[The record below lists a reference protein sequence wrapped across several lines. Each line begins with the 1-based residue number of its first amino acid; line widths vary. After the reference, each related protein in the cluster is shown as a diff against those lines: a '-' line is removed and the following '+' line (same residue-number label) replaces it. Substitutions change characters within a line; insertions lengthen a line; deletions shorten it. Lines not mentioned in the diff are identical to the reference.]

1 MSELVPRSHAKHGRF
16 PKPSFGR
23 SNKQHHSLFRPMNDH
38 RMKEHTRH
46 EEDQTLAAAREAVAN
61 AGIVPAQHQ
70 PKSARA
76 QDLSRRANS
85 EGASMKRKPRQF
97 TNLPVET
104 MLGEVPHAPASVFA
118 QGGPATV
125 PFTYHEP
132 KNFIPKQSRSEIA
145 REEAVRIHALRFR
158 REQLNADAIR
168 EREARKLAAQMDEEP
183 HVVSESRGKS
193 IFIEDGVP
201 PPLPEKD
208 LANDEPSRSYLT
220 PRIRDTAAMP
230 SLLSSEQTTSV
241 VYNPKPL
248 SYLSGSTLLT
258 SSAPVQPSEPKDTTS
273 SVGENLTP
281 AQFAEMTM
289 ADFSTVRAGSTL
301 PDYLSKRPEVPT
313 LEEDRDQEDAK
324 AAVPVSETL
333 DNLRPSDTD
342 VSGRHVPEIPES
354 DVTLLPDISTVS
366 DAARA
371 KEDNMAELARKEAD
385 LARQEAIL
393 ARLEAQK
400 AREEA
405 ERVRREAEQIRREAE
420 AARAAAVE
428 AREIEVKLVEEARRA
443 ENARKAEEAK
453 RAEEARK
460 EEARK
465 AEEAKK
471 EEARKAEEAKKEEA
485 RKAEEA
491 KKEEARKAEEA
502 KKEEARKA
510 EEAKKEEVRKAEE
523 AKKEEARKAEEAK
536 KEEARKAEEAKK
548 EEARK
553 VEAKSAA
560 SVQTPSTSKAADDLP
575 PYASPHRITHL
586 PAYLRNG
593 ITNMMRAHPAKPS
606 SSPATTTKLTSVQP
620 FSSLPKSPVDSGKV
634 AAVPPKTSIPAP
646 AEAATSTRNKV
657 DQEPSSKQKD
667 APISAKNEPTKA
679 ANASA
684 PVQRVFPQLEIVH
697 VHPKGGSR
705 PAPKTTVPP
714 SKPSKDEPSV
724 TAKSF
729 NAEKAPTT
737 TPSFSSL
744 PKGELSSRY
753 GLFIV
758 GDAEGKPEL
767 AKPAKSHGDL
777 SNEPSAPSAP
787 VLDEELSK
795 KTPIK
800 PVAREANAPLNLHS
814 GSKLAPAIQNIGYL
828 KTKDS
833 APATEETSI
842 SNNQQ
847 SRNSGV
853 DSKQE
858 PAPASSN
865 VVPREVNQSTQENLA
880 QPTSKAVDNLEPAQA
895 AAEPKPDATAQ
906 SAPSTEQPSATV
918 SDKPDLPSS
927 KPKEESEPKLEKEST
942 EKAVNNK
949 AEETETK
956 AEQELKEDATE
967 PTEDQPGAKT
977 DNRAQRRKAQ
987 KEAKKAKKT

>member
-1 MSELVPRSHAKHGRF
+1 
-16 PKPSFGR
+16 
-23 SNKQHHSLFRPMNDH
+23 
-38 RMKEHTRH
+38 MKEHTRH

-502 KKEEARKA
+502 QKDEETN
-510 EEAKKEEVRKAEE
+510 
-523 AKKEEARKAEEAK
+523 
-536 KEEARKAEEAKK
+536 K

-553 VEAKSAA
+553 VEAKNAA
-560 SVQTPSTSKAADDLP
+560 SMQTPSTSKAADDLP

-606 SSPATTTKLTSVQP
+606 SSPATTTKLTSAQS

-729 NAEKAPTT
+729 NAEKAPIT

-865 VVPREVNQSTQENLA
+865 VVPREVNQSTQENVA
-880 QPTSKAVDNLEPAQA
+880 QSTSKAVDNLEPAQA

-956 AEQELKEDATE
+956 AEQELKEDAAE

>member
-471 EEARKAEEAKKEEA
+471 EEARKAEEAKKEE
-485 RKAEEA
+485 
-491 KKEEARKAEEA
+491 
-502 KKEEARKA
+502 
-510 EEAKKEEVRKAEE
+510 VRKAEE

-606 SSPATTTKLTSVQP
+606 SSPATTTKLTSAQS

-705 PAPKTTVPP
+705 PAPKTTVLP

-833 APATEETSI
+833 APATEKTSI

-956 AEQELKEDATE
+956 AEQELKEDAAE

>member
-132 KNFIPKQSRSEIA
+132 KNFILKQSRSEIA

-471 EEARKAEEAKKEEA
+471 EEARKAEEAKKEEV
-485 RKAEEA
+485 
-491 KKEEARKAEEA
+491 RKAEEA

-593 ITNMMRAHPAKPS
+593 INNMMRAHPVKPS
-606 SSPATTTKLTSVQP
+606 SSPATTTKLTSAQS

-705 PAPKTTVPP
+705 PAPKTTVLP

-956 AEQELKEDATE
+956 AEQELKEDAAE

>member
-1 MSELVPRSHAKHGRF
+1 
-16 PKPSFGR
+16 
-23 SNKQHHSLFRPMNDH
+23 
-38 RMKEHTRH
+38 MKEHTRH

-208 LANDEPSRSYLT
+208 LSNDEPSRSYLT

-485 RKAEEA
+485 RK
-491 KKEEARKAEEA
+491 
-502 KKEEARKA
+502 
-510 EEAKKEEVRKAEE
+510 
-523 AKKEEARKAEEAK
+523 
-536 KEEARKAEEAKK
+536 
-548 EEARK
+548 

-767 AKPAKSHGDL
+767 AKPAKFHGDL

-956 AEQELKEDATE
+956 AEQELKEDAAE

>member
-38 RMKEHTRH
+38 RIKEHTRH

-61 AGIVPAQHQ
+61 AGIVPAQHL

-76 QDLSRRANS
+76 QDISRRTNS

-118 QGGPATV
+118 QGGPAAV

-132 KNFIPKQSRSEIA
+132 KSFTPKQSRSEIA
-145 REEAVRIHALRFR
+145 REEAIRIHAMRFR

-220 PRIRDTAAMP
+220 PRIRDHAAFP
-230 SLLSSEQTTSV
+230 SLLSSDQTTSV
-241 VYNPKPL
+241 MYNAKPL

-258 SSAPVQPSEPKDTTS
+258 SGAPVHTSEPKDATS
-273 SVGENLTP
+273 SVSENLTP

-301 PDYLSKRPEVPT
+301 PDYLSKRPEEPT
-313 LEEDRDQEDAK
+313 LDEDRDQEDAK
-324 AAVPVSETL
+324 AAMPMSETL
-333 DNLRPSDTD
+333 DDLRPSDSD
-342 VSGRHVPEIPES
+342 LSGRNVPETKES

-428 AREIEVKLVEEARRA
+428 AREIEVKLLEEARRA
-443 ENARKAEEAK
+443 ENARKAEEAR
-453 RAEEARK
+453 RAEEARKEEARKAEEAQK

-471 EEARKAEEAKKEEA
+471 EEARKAEEAQKDEETNKEED
-485 RKAEEA
+485 
-491 KKEEARKAEEA
+491 
-502 KKEEARKA
+502 
-510 EEAKKEEVRKAEE
+510 
-523 AKKEEARKAEEAK
+523 
-536 KEEARKAEEAKK
+536 
-548 EEARK
+548 RK
-553 VEAKSAA
+553 VEAKNAA

-575 PYASPHRITHL
+575 PYASPHRITQL
-586 PAYLRNG
+586 PAYLRNS
-593 ITNMMRAHPAKPS
+593 ISHMMHAHPAKAS
-606 SSPATTTKLTSVQP
+606 SSAATTKLTSAQS
-620 FSSLPKSPVDSGKV
+620 FSSLRKSPVDSGKV

-646 AEAATSTRNKV
+646 AEAATSTRDKV
-657 DQEPSSKQKD
+657 DQEPPSKQKD
-667 APISAKNEPTKA
+667 VPVSAKIEPTKA

-697 VHPKGGSR
+697 VHPKGGSK
-705 PAPKTTVPP
+705 PAPKMTVSS
-714 SKPSKDEPSV
+714 SKPSKDEPNL

-729 NAEKAPTT
+729 NAEKAPIT

-767 AKPAKSHGDL
+767 AKPAKSQSDF

-787 VLDEELSK
+787 VIDEELSK

-800 PVAREANAPLNLHS
+800 PVAREATAPLNLHS

-833 APATEETSI
+833 ARTTEETSI
-842 SNNQQ
+842 SSNSQ
-847 SRNSGV
+847 SHNSGV

-858 PAPASSN
+858 PVRASSN
-865 VVPREVNQSTQENLA
+865 IVPREVSQTTQDNLA
-880 QPTSKAVDNLEPAQA
+880 QPTSQPVDSLEPAQA
-895 AAEPKPDATAQ
+895 AAESRPDALAQ
-906 SAPSTEQPSATV
+906 SAPSTNQSPVTV
-918 SDKPDLPSS
+918 SDKPELPSS
-927 KPKEESEPKLEKEST
+927 KPKEGFEPKLEKEST
-942 EKAVNNK
+942 EKAVKNVK
-949 AEETETK
+949 AEGTETK
-956 AEQELKEDATE
+956 AEHELKEDAAE
-967 PTEDQPGAKT
+967 LSEDQPGAKT

>member
-1 MSELVPRSHAKHGRF
+1 MC
-16 PKPSFGR
+16 
-23 SNKQHHSLFRPMNDH
+23 
-38 RMKEHTRH
+38 
-46 EEDQTLAAAREAVAN
+46 
-61 AGIVPAQHQ
+61 
-70 PKSARA
+70 
-76 QDLSRRANS
+76 
-85 EGASMKRKPRQF
+85 
-97 TNLPVET
+97 
-104 MLGEVPHAPASVFA
+104 
-118 QGGPATV
+118 
-125 PFTYHEP
+125 
-132 KNFIPKQSRSEIA
+132 
-145 REEAVRIHALRFR
+145 
-158 REQLNADAIR
+158 
-168 EREARKLAAQMDEEP
+168 
-183 HVVSESRGKS
+183 
-193 IFIEDGVP
+193 
-201 PPLPEKD
+201 
-208 LANDEPSRSYLT
+208 
-220 PRIRDTAAMP
+220 IRD
-230 SLLSSEQTTSV
+230 
-241 VYNPKPL
+241 
-248 SYLSGSTLLT
+248 
-258 SSAPVQPSEPKDTTS
+258 
-273 SVGENLTP
+273 
-281 AQFAEMTM
+281 
-289 ADFSTVRAGSTL
+289 
-301 PDYLSKRPEVPT
+301 
-313 LEEDRDQEDAK
+313 
-324 AAVPVSETL
+324 
-333 DNLRPSDTD
+333 SD
-342 VSGRHVPEIPES
+342 
-354 DVTLLPDISTVS
+354 
-366 DAARA
+366 
-371 KEDNMAELARKEAD
+371 
-385 LARQEAIL
+385 
-393 ARLEAQK
+393 
-400 AREEA
+400 
-405 ERVRREAEQIRREAE
+405 
-420 AARAAAVE
+420 
-428 AREIEVKLVEEARRA
+428 
-443 ENARKAEEAK
+443 
-453 RAEEARK
+453 
-460 EEARK
+460 
-465 AEEAKK
+465 
-471 EEARKAEEAKKEEA
+471 
-485 RKAEEA
+485 
-491 KKEEARKAEEA
+491 
-502 KKEEARKA
+502 
-510 EEAKKEEVRKAEE
+510 
-523 AKKEEARKAEEAK
+523 
-536 KEEARKAEEAKK
+536 
-548 EEARK
+548 
-553 VEAKSAA
+553 
-560 SVQTPSTSKAADDLP
+560 
-575 PYASPHRITHL
+575 
-586 PAYLRNG
+586 
-593 ITNMMRAHPAKPS
+593 
-606 SSPATTTKLTSVQP
+606 
-620 FSSLPKSPVDSGKV
+620 
-634 AAVPPKTSIPAP
+634 
-646 AEAATSTRNKV
+646 KV
-657 DQEPSSKQKD
+657 DQEPPSKQKD
-667 APISAKNEPTKA
+667 VPVSAKNEPTKA

-697 VHPKGGSR
+697 VHPKGGSK
-705 PAPKTTVPP
+705 PAPKMTVSS
-714 SKPSKDEPSV
+714 SKPSKDEPNL

-956 AEQELKEDATE
+956 AEQELKEDAAE

>member
-471 EEARKAEEAKKEEA
+471 EEARKAEEAKKEE
-485 RKAEEA
+485 
-491 KKEEARKAEEA
+491 
-502 KKEEARKA
+502 
-510 EEAKKEEVRKAEE
+510 VRKAEE

-606 SSPATTTKLTSVQP
+606 SSPATTTKLTSAQS

-956 AEQELKEDATE
+956 AEQELKEDAAE

>member
-1 MSELVPRSHAKHGRF
+1 
-16 PKPSFGR
+16 
-23 SNKQHHSLFRPMNDH
+23 MNDH

-485 RKAEEA
+485 RK
-491 KKEEARKAEEA
+491 
-502 KKEEARKA
+502 
-510 EEAKKEEVRKAEE
+510 
-523 AKKEEARKAEEAK
+523 
-536 KEEARKAEEAKK
+536 
-548 EEARK
+548 

-606 SSPATTTKLTSVQP
+606 SSPATTTKLTSAQS

-847 SRNSGV
+847 SRNSSV

-956 AEQELKEDATE
+956 AEQELKEDAAE

>member
-485 RKAEEA
+485 RK
-491 KKEEARKAEEA
+491 
-502 KKEEARKA
+502 
-510 EEAKKEEVRKAEE
+510 
-523 AKKEEARKAEEAK
+523 
-536 KEEARKAEEAKK
+536 
-548 EEARK
+548 

-606 SSPATTTKLTSVQP
+606 SSPATTTKLTSAQS

-667 APISAKNEPTKA
+667 VPISAKNEPTKA

-705 PAPKTTVPP
+705 PAPKTTVLP

-833 APATEETSI
+833 APATEKTSI

-956 AEQELKEDATE
+956 AEQELKEDAAE

>member
-1 MSELVPRSHAKHGRF
+1 
-16 PKPSFGR
+16 
-23 SNKQHHSLFRPMNDH
+23 
-38 RMKEHTRH
+38 MKEHTRH

-168 EREARKLAAQMDEEP
+168 EREACKLAAQMDEEP

-491 KKEEARKAEEA
+491 KKEE
-502 KKEEARKA
+502 
-510 EEAKKEEVRKAEE
+510 V
-523 AKKEEARKAEEAK
+523 RKAEEAK

-606 SSPATTTKLTSVQP
+606 SSPATTTKLTSAQS

-667 APISAKNEPTKA
+667 ALISAKNEPTKA

-767 AKPAKSHGDL
+767 AKPAKFHGDL

-956 AEQELKEDATE
+956 AEQELKEDAAE

>member
-471 EEARKAEEAKKEEA
+471 EEARKAEEAKKEE
-485 RKAEEA
+485 
-491 KKEEARKAEEA
+491 
-502 KKEEARKA
+502 
-510 EEAKKEEVRKAEE
+510 VRKAEE

-593 ITNMMRAHPAKPS
+593 INNMMRAHPVKPS
-606 SSPATTTKLTSVQP
+606 SSPATTTKLTSAQS

-956 AEQELKEDATE
+956 AEQELKEDAAE

>member
-132 KNFIPKQSRSEIA
+132 KNFILKQSRSEIA

-491 KKEEARKAEEA
+491 KKEEARK
-502 KKEEARKA
+502 
-510 EEAKKEEVRKAEE
+510 VQ
-523 AKKEEARKAEEAK
+523 
-536 KEEARKAEEAKK
+536 
-548 EEARK
+548 
-553 VEAKSAA
+553 AKSAA

-593 ITNMMRAHPAKPS
+593 INNMMRAHPVKPS
-606 SSPATTTKLTSVQP
+606 SSPATTTKLTSAQS

-956 AEQELKEDATE
+956 AEQELKEDAAE

>member
-1 MSELVPRSHAKHGRF
+1 
-16 PKPSFGR
+16 
-23 SNKQHHSLFRPMNDH
+23 
-38 RMKEHTRH
+38 MKEHTRH

-168 EREARKLAAQMDEEP
+168 EREERKLAAQMDEEP

-471 EEARKAEEAKKEEA
+471 EEARKAEEAKKEE
-485 RKAEEA
+485 
-491 KKEEARKAEEA
+491 
-502 KKEEARKA
+502 
-510 EEAKKEEVRKAEE
+510 V
-523 AKKEEARKAEEAK
+523 
-536 KEEARKAEEAKK
+536 RKAEEAKK

-606 SSPATTTKLTSVQP
+606 SSPATTTKLTSAQS

-956 AEQELKEDATE
+956 AEQELKEDAAE

>member
-76 QDLSRRANS
+76 QDISGRTNS

-118 QGGPATV
+118 QGGPAAV

-132 KNFIPKQSRSEIA
+132 KSFTPKQSRSEIA
-145 REEAVRIHALRFR
+145 REEAVRIHAMRFR

-220 PRIRDTAAMP
+220 PRIRDHAAFP
-230 SLLSSEQTTSV
+230 SLLSSDQTTSV
-241 VYNPKPL
+241 MYNAKPL

-258 SSAPVQPSEPKDTTS
+258 SGAPVHTSEPKDVTS
-273 SVGENLTP
+273 SVSENLTP

-301 PDYLSKRPEVPT
+301 PDYLSKRPEEPT
-313 LEEDRDQEDAK
+313 LDEDPDQEDAK
-324 AAVPVSETL
+324 AAMPMSETL
-333 DNLRPSDTD
+333 DDLRPSDSD
-342 VSGRHVPEIPES
+342 LSGRNVPETKES

-428 AREIEVKLVEEARRA
+428 AREIEVKLLEEARRA
-443 ENARKAEEAK
+443 ENARKAEEAR

-471 EEARKAEEAKKEEA
+471 EEARKAEEAQKEEA
-485 RKAEEA
+485 RKVEEA

-502 KKEEARKA
+502 QKDEETN
-510 EEAKKEEVRKAEE
+510 
-523 AKKEEARKAEEAK
+523 
-536 KEEARKAEEAKK
+536 K

-553 VEAKSAA
+553 VEAKNAA
-560 SVQTPSTSKAADDLP
+560 SVPTPSTSKAADDLP
-575 PYASPHRITHL
+575 PYASPHRITQL
-586 PAYLRNG
+586 PAYLRNS
-593 ITNMMRAHPAKPS
+593 ITHMMRAHPAKAS
-606 SSPATTTKLTSVQP
+606 SSAATTKLTSAQS
-620 FSSLPKSPVDSGKV
+620 FSSLRKSPVDSGKV

-646 AEAATSTRNKV
+646 AEAATSTRDKV
-657 DQEPSSKQKD
+657 DQEPPSKQKD
-667 APISAKNEPTKA
+667 VPVSAKNEPTKA
-679 ANASA
+679 ANANA

-697 VHPKGGSR
+697 VHPKGGSK
-705 PAPKTTVPP
+705 PAPKMTVSS
-714 SKPSKDEPSV
+714 SKPSKDEPNL
-724 TAKSF
+724 TAKCF
-729 NAEKAPTT
+729 NAEKAHIT

-767 AKPAKSHGDL
+767 AKPAKSQSDF

-787 VLDEELSK
+787 VIDEELSK

-800 PVAREANAPLNLHS
+800 PVAREATAPLNLHS

-833 APATEETSI
+833 ARTTEETSI
-842 SNNQQ
+842 SSNSQ
-847 SRNSGV
+847 SHNSGV

-858 PAPASSN
+858 PVRASSN
-865 VVPREVNQSTQENLA
+865 IVPREVSQTTQDNLA
-880 QPTSKAVDNLEPAQA
+880 QPTSQPVDSLEPAQA
-895 AAEPKPDATAQ
+895 AAESRPDAPAQ
-906 SAPSTEQPSATV
+906 SAPSTDQSPVTV
-918 SDKPDLPSS
+918 SDKPELPSS

-942 EKAVNNK
+942 EKAVK
-949 AEETETK
+949 DVKTEGTETK
-956 AEQELKEDATE
+956 AEQELKEDAAE
-967 PTEDQPGAKT
+967 LSEDQPGAKT

>member
-1 MSELVPRSHAKHGRF
+1 
-16 PKPSFGR
+16 
-23 SNKQHHSLFRPMNDH
+23 
-38 RMKEHTRH
+38 MKEHTRH

-491 KKEEARKAEEA
+491 KKEEVRKAEEA

-606 SSPATTTKLTSVQP
+606 SSPATTTKLTSAQS

-814 GSKLAPAIQNIGYL
+814 GSKLAPAIQNIDYL

-956 AEQELKEDATE
+956 AEQELKEDAAE

>member
-1 MSELVPRSHAKHGRF
+1 
-16 PKPSFGR
+16 
-23 SNKQHHSLFRPMNDH
+23 
-38 RMKEHTRH
+38 MKEHTRH

-465 AEEAKK
+465 
-471 EEARKAEEAKKEEA
+471 
-485 RKAEEA
+485 
-491 KKEEARKAEEA
+491 
-502 KKEEARKA
+502 
-510 EEAKKEEVRKAEE
+510 
-523 AKKEEARKAEEAK
+523 
-536 KEEARKAEEAKK
+536 
-548 EEARK
+548 

-606 SSPATTTKLTSVQP
+606 SSPATTTKLTSAQS

-956 AEQELKEDATE
+956 AEQELKEDAAE

>member
-1 MSELVPRSHAKHGRF
+1 
-16 PKPSFGR
+16 
-23 SNKQHHSLFRPMNDH
+23 MNDH

-76 QDLSRRANS
+76 QDISGRTNS

-118 QGGPATV
+118 QGGPAAV

-132 KNFIPKQSRSEIA
+132 KSFTPKQSRSEIA
-145 REEAVRIHALRFR
+145 REEAVRIHAMRFR

-220 PRIRDTAAMP
+220 PRIRDHAAFP
-230 SLLSSEQTTSV
+230 SLLSSDQTTSV
-241 VYNPKPL
+241 MYNAKPL

-258 SSAPVQPSEPKDTTS
+258 SGAPVHTSEPKDVTS
-273 SVGENLTP
+273 SVSENLTP

-301 PDYLSKRPEVPT
+301 PDYLSKRPEEPT
-313 LEEDRDQEDAK
+313 LDEDPDQEDAK
-324 AAVPVSETL
+324 AAMPMSETL
-333 DNLRPSDTD
+333 DDLRPSDSD
-342 VSGRHVPEIPES
+342 LSGRNVPETKES

-428 AREIEVKLVEEARRA
+428 AREIEVKLLEEARRA
-443 ENARKAEEAK
+443 ENARKAEEAR

-471 EEARKAEEAKKEEA
+471 EEARKAEEAQKEEA
-485 RKAEEA
+485 RKVEEA

-502 KKEEARKA
+502 QKDEETN
-510 EEAKKEEVRKAEE
+510 
-523 AKKEEARKAEEAK
+523 
-536 KEEARKAEEAKK
+536 K

-553 VEAKSAA
+553 VEAKNAA
-560 SVQTPSTSKAADDLP
+560 SVPTPSTSKAADDLP
-575 PYASPHRITHL
+575 PYASPHRITQL
-586 PAYLRNG
+586 PAYLRNS
-593 ITNMMRAHPAKPS
+593 ITHMMRAHPAKAS
-606 SSPATTTKLTSVQP
+606 SSAATTKLTSAQS
-620 FSSLPKSPVDSGKV
+620 FSSLRKSPVDSGKV

-646 AEAATSTRNKV
+646 AEAATSTRDKV
-657 DQEPSSKQKD
+657 DQEPPSKQKD
-667 APISAKNEPTKA
+667 VPVSAKNEPTKA
-679 ANASA
+679 ANANA

-697 VHPKGGSR
+697 VHPKGGSK
-705 PAPKTTVPP
+705 PAPKMTVSS
-714 SKPSKDEPSV
+714 SKPSKDEPNL
-724 TAKSF
+724 TAKCF
-729 NAEKAPTT
+729 NAEKAHIT

-767 AKPAKSHGDL
+767 AKPAKSQSDF

-787 VLDEELSK
+787 VIDEELSK

-800 PVAREANAPLNLHS
+800 PVAREATAPLNLHS

-833 APATEETSI
+833 ARTTEETSI
-842 SNNQQ
+842 SSNSQ
-847 SRNSGV
+847 SHNSGV

-858 PAPASSN
+858 PVRASSN
-865 VVPREVNQSTQENLA
+865 IVPREVSQTTQDNLA
-880 QPTSKAVDNLEPAQA
+880 QPTSQPVDSLEPAQA
-895 AAEPKPDATAQ
+895 AAESRPDAPAQ
-906 SAPSTEQPSATV
+906 SAPSTDQSPVTV
-918 SDKPDLPSS
+918 SDKPELPSS

-942 EKAVNNK
+942 EKAVK
-949 AEETETK
+949 DVKTEGTETK
-956 AEQELKEDATE
+956 AEQELKEDAAE
-967 PTEDQPGAKT
+967 LSEDQPGAKT

>member
-1 MSELVPRSHAKHGRF
+1 
-16 PKPSFGR
+16 
-23 SNKQHHSLFRPMNDH
+23 
-38 RMKEHTRH
+38 MKEHTRH

-168 EREARKLAAQMDEEP
+168 EREACKLAAQMDEEP

-428 AREIEVKLVEEARRA
+428 AREIEVKLVEEARRV

-453 RAEEARK
+453 RAEEAR
-460 EEARK
+460 
-465 AEEAKK
+465 K

-606 SSPATTTKLTSVQP
+606 SSPATTTKLTSAQS

-767 AKPAKSHGDL
+767 AKPAKFHGDL

-956 AEQELKEDATE
+956 AEQELKEDAAE

>member
-1 MSELVPRSHAKHGRF
+1 
-16 PKPSFGR
+16 
-23 SNKQHHSLFRPMNDH
+23 
-38 RMKEHTRH
+38 MKEHTRH

-471 EEARKAEEAKKEEA
+471 EEARKAEEAKKEEV
-485 RKAEEA
+485 
-491 KKEEARKAEEA
+491 RKAEEA

-606 SSPATTTKLTSVQP
+606 SSPATTTKLTSAQS

-814 GSKLAPAIQNIGYL
+814 GSKLAPAIQNIDYL

-956 AEQELKEDATE
+956 AEQELKEDAAE

>member
-1 MSELVPRSHAKHGRF
+1 
-16 PKPSFGR
+16 
-23 SNKQHHSLFRPMNDH
+23 
-38 RMKEHTRH
+38 MKEHTRH

-208 LANDEPSRSYLT
+208 LSNDEPSRSYLT

-485 RKAEEA
+485 RK
-491 KKEEARKAEEA
+491 
-502 KKEEARKA
+502 
-510 EEAKKEEVRKAEE
+510 
-523 AKKEEARKAEEAK
+523 
-536 KEEARKAEEAKK
+536 
-548 EEARK
+548 

-606 SSPATTTKLTSVQP
+606 SSPATTTKLTSAQS

-767 AKPAKSHGDL
+767 AKPAKFHGDL

>member
-485 RKAEEA
+485 RK
-491 KKEEARKAEEA
+491 
-502 KKEEARKA
+502 
-510 EEAKKEEVRKAEE
+510 
-523 AKKEEARKAEEAK
+523 
-536 KEEARKAEEAKK
+536 
-548 EEARK
+548 

-606 SSPATTTKLTSVQP
+606 SSPATTTKLTSAQS

-705 PAPKTTVPP
+705 PAPKTTVLP

-767 AKPAKSHGDL
+767 AKPAKFHGDL

-833 APATEETSI
+833 APATEKTSI

-956 AEQELKEDATE
+956 AEQELKEDAAE

>member
-471 EEARKAEEAKKEEA
+471 EEARKAEEAKKEEV
-485 RKAEEA
+485 
-491 KKEEARKAEEA
+491 RKAEEA

-553 VEAKSAA
+553 VQAKSAA

-593 ITNMMRAHPAKPS
+593 INNMMRAHPVKPS
-606 SSPATTTKLTSVQP
+606 SSPATTTKLTSAQS

-956 AEQELKEDATE
+956 AEQELKEDAAE

>member
-1 MSELVPRSHAKHGRF
+1 
-16 PKPSFGR
+16 
-23 SNKQHHSLFRPMNDH
+23 
-38 RMKEHTRH
+38 
-46 EEDQTLAAAREAVAN
+46 
-61 AGIVPAQHQ
+61 
-70 PKSARA
+70 
-76 QDLSRRANS
+76 
-85 EGASMKRKPRQF
+85 
-97 TNLPVET
+97 
-104 MLGEVPHAPASVFA
+104 
-118 QGGPATV
+118 
-125 PFTYHEP
+125 
-132 KNFIPKQSRSEIA
+132 
-145 REEAVRIHALRFR
+145 
-158 REQLNADAIR
+158 
-168 EREARKLAAQMDEEP
+168 
-183 HVVSESRGKS
+183 
-193 IFIEDGVP
+193 
-201 PPLPEKD
+201 
-208 LANDEPSRSYLT
+208 
-220 PRIRDTAAMP
+220 
-230 SLLSSEQTTSV
+230 
-241 VYNPKPL
+241 
-248 SYLSGSTLLT
+248 
-258 SSAPVQPSEPKDTTS
+258 
-273 SVGENLTP
+273 
-281 AQFAEMTM
+281 
-289 ADFSTVRAGSTL
+289 
-301 PDYLSKRPEVPT
+301 
-313 LEEDRDQEDAK
+313 
-324 AAVPVSETL
+324 
-333 DNLRPSDTD
+333 
-342 VSGRHVPEIPES
+342 
-354 DVTLLPDISTVS
+354 
-366 DAARA
+366 
-371 KEDNMAELARKEAD
+371 
-385 LARQEAIL
+385 
-393 ARLEAQK
+393 
-400 AREEA
+400 
-405 ERVRREAEQIRREAE
+405 
-420 AARAAAVE
+420 
-428 AREIEVKLVEEARRA
+428 
-443 ENARKAEEAK
+443 
-453 RAEEARK
+453 
-460 EEARK
+460 
-465 AEEAKK
+465 
-471 EEARKAEEAKKEEA
+471 
-485 RKAEEA
+485 
-491 KKEEARKAEEA
+491 
-502 KKEEARKA
+502 
-510 EEAKKEEVRKAEE
+510 
-523 AKKEEARKAEEAK
+523 
-536 KEEARKAEEAKK
+536 
-548 EEARK
+548 
-553 VEAKSAA
+553 
-560 SVQTPSTSKAADDLP
+560 
-575 PYASPHRITHL
+575 
-586 PAYLRNG
+586 
-593 ITNMMRAHPAKPS
+593 MMRAHPAKPS
-606 SSPATTTKLTSVQP
+606 SSPATTTKLTSAQS

-657 DQEPSSKQKD
+657 DQEPSTKQKD
-667 APISAKNEPTKA
+667 ALISAKNEPTKV

-767 AKPAKSHGDL
+767 AKPAKFHGDL

-956 AEQELKEDATE
+956 AEQEPKEDAAE
-967 PTEDQPGAKT
+967 LTEDQPGAKT

>member
-491 KKEEARKAEEA
+491 KKEEVRKAEEA

-510 EEAKKEEVRKAEE
+510 EEAKKEEARKAEE

-606 SSPATTTKLTSVQP
+606 SSPATTTKLTSAQS

-956 AEQELKEDATE
+956 AEQELKEDAAE

-987 KEAKKAKKT
+987 KEAKKAKKA

>member
-1 MSELVPRSHAKHGRF
+1 
-16 PKPSFGR
+16 
-23 SNKQHHSLFRPMNDH
+23 
-38 RMKEHTRH
+38 MKEHTRH

-491 KKEEARKAEEA
+491 KKEEARK
-502 KKEEARKA
+502 
-510 EEAKKEEVRKAEE
+510 
-523 AKKEEARKAEEAK
+523 
-536 KEEARKAEEAKK
+536 
-548 EEARK
+548 

-586 PAYLRNG
+586 PAYLRNS

-606 SSPATTTKLTSVQP
+606 SSPATTTKLTSAQS

-646 AEAATSTRNKV
+646 AEAATSTRKKV

-847 SRNSGV
+847 SRNSSV

-956 AEQELKEDATE
+956 AEQELKEDAAE

>member
-471 EEARKAEEAKKEEA
+471 EEARKAEEAKKEE
-485 RKAEEA
+485 
-491 KKEEARKAEEA
+491 
-502 KKEEARKA
+502 
-510 EEAKKEEVRKAEE
+510 VRKAEE

-553 VEAKSAA
+553 VQAKSAA

-593 ITNMMRAHPAKPS
+593 INNMMRAHPVKPS
-606 SSPATTTKLTSVQP
+606 SSPATTTKLTSAQS

-956 AEQELKEDATE
+956 AEQELKEDAAE

>member
-1 MSELVPRSHAKHGRF
+1 
-16 PKPSFGR
+16 
-23 SNKQHHSLFRPMNDH
+23 
-38 RMKEHTRH
+38 MKEHTRH

-471 EEARKAEEAKKEEA
+471 EEARK
-485 RKAEEA
+485 
-491 KKEEARKAEEA
+491 
-502 KKEEARKA
+502 
-510 EEAKKEEVRKAEE
+510 
-523 AKKEEARKAEEAK
+523 
-536 KEEARKAEEAKK
+536 
-548 EEARK
+548 

-586 PAYLRNG
+586 PAYLRNS

-606 SSPATTTKLTSVQP
+606 SSPATTTKLTSAQS

-646 AEAATSTRNKV
+646 AEAATSTRKKV

-847 SRNSGV
+847 SRNSSV

-956 AEQELKEDATE
+956 AEQELKEDAAE

>member
-1 MSELVPRSHAKHGRF
+1 
-16 PKPSFGR
+16 
-23 SNKQHHSLFRPMNDH
+23 
-38 RMKEHTRH
+38 MKEHTRH

-145 REEAVRIHALRFR
+145 REEAVRIHAMRFR

-471 EEARKAEEAKKEEA
+471 EEARKAEEAKKEE
-485 RKAEEA
+485 
-491 KKEEARKAEEA
+491 
-502 KKEEARKA
+502 
-510 EEAKKEEVRKAEE
+510 VRKAEE

-606 SSPATTTKLTSVQP
+606 SSPATTTKLTSAQS

-724 TAKSF
+724 TAKSL
-729 NAEKAPTT
+729 NAEKAPIT

-956 AEQELKEDATE
+956 AEQELKEDAAE

>member
-208 LANDEPSRSYLT
+208 LSNDEPSRSYLT

-485 RKAEEA
+485 RK
-491 KKEEARKAEEA
+491 
-502 KKEEARKA
+502 
-510 EEAKKEEVRKAEE
+510 
-523 AKKEEARKAEEAK
+523 
-536 KEEARKAEEAKK
+536 
-548 EEARK
+548 

-606 SSPATTTKLTSVQP
+606 SSPATTTKLTSAQS

-767 AKPAKSHGDL
+767 AKPAKFHGDL

-956 AEQELKEDATE
+956 AEQELKEDAAE

>member
-471 EEARKAEEAKKEEA
+471 EEARKAEEAKKEEV
-485 RKAEEA
+485 
-491 KKEEARKAEEA
+491 RKAEEA

-510 EEAKKEEVRKAEE
+510 EEAKKEEV
-523 AKKEEARKAEEAK
+523 RKAEEAK

-606 SSPATTTKLTSVQP
+606 SSPATTTKLTSAQS

-758 GDAEGKPEL
+758 GDAEGKPEV
-767 AKPAKSHGDL
+767 AKPAKFHGDL

>member
-471 EEARKAEEAKKEEA
+471 EED
-485 RKAEEA
+485 
-491 KKEEARKAEEA
+491 
-502 KKEEARKA
+502 
-510 EEAKKEEVRKAEE
+510 
-523 AKKEEARKAEEAK
+523 RKAEEAK

-606 SSPATTTKLTSVQP
+606 SSPATTTKLTSAQS

-705 PAPKTTVPP
+705 PAPKTTVLP

-724 TAKSF
+724 TAKSL
-729 NAEKAPTT
+729 NAEKAPIT

-758 GDAEGKPEL
+758 GFAEGKPEL

-833 APATEETSI
+833 APATEKTSI

-956 AEQELKEDATE
+956 AEQELKEDAAE

>member
-1 MSELVPRSHAKHGRF
+1 
-16 PKPSFGR
+16 
-23 SNKQHHSLFRPMNDH
+23 MNDH

-536 KEEARKAEEAKK
+536 KEEARK
-548 EEARK
+548 

-606 SSPATTTKLTSVQP
+606 SSPATTTKLTSAQS

-758 GDAEGKPEL
+758 GDAEGKPEV
-767 AKPAKSHGDL
+767 AKPAKFHGDL

>member
-1 MSELVPRSHAKHGRF
+1 
-16 PKPSFGR
+16 
-23 SNKQHHSLFRPMNDH
+23 
-38 RMKEHTRH
+38 MKEHTRH

-145 REEAVRIHALRFR
+145 REEAVRIHALRLR

-485 RKAEEA
+485 RKAEAAKKEEARKAEEA
-491 KKEEARKAEEA
+491 KKEEVRKAEEA

-553 VEAKSAA
+553 AEEAKSAA

-606 SSPATTTKLTSVQP
+606 SSPATTTKLTSAQS

-767 AKPAKSHGDL
+767 AKPAKFHGDL

-956 AEQELKEDATE
+956 AEQELKEDAAE

>member
-230 SLLSSEQTTSV
+230 SLLNSEQTTSV
-241 VYNPKPL
+241 VYNAKPL

-471 EEARKAEEAKKEEA
+471 EEARKVEEAKKEEARKAEEAEKEEA

-502 KKEEARKA
+502 KKQETQ
-510 EEAKKEEVRKAEE
+510 KEEET
-523 AKKEEARKAEEAK
+523 
-536 KEEARKAEEAKK
+536 KK

-553 VEAKSAA
+553 VEAKSVA

-593 ITNMMRAHPAKPS
+593 ITHMMRAHPAKPS
-606 SSPATTTKLTSVQP
+606 SSPATTTQLTSAQS

-767 AKPAKSHGDL
+767 AKPAKFHGDL

-814 GSKLAPAIQNIGYL
+814 GSRLAPAIQNIGYL
-828 KTKDS
+828 NTKDS
-833 APATEETSI
+833 ASATEETSI
-842 SNNQQ
+842 PSNHQ

-858 PAPASSN
+858 PAPASTN
-865 VVPREVNQSTQENLA
+865 VVPREMNQSTQENVA
-880 QPTSKAVDNLEPAQA
+880 QPTSKAADSLEPAQA
-895 AAEPKPDATAQ
+895 AAEPKPDAIAQ

-918 SDKPDLPSS
+918 SEKPELPSS

-956 AEQELKEDATE
+956 AEQELKEDAAE

>member
-502 KKEEARKA
+502 KKEE
-510 EEAKKEEVRKAEE
+510 VRKAEE

-586 PAYLRNG
+586 PAYLRNS

-606 SSPATTTKLTSVQP
+606 SSPATTTKLTSAQS

-646 AEAATSTRNKV
+646 AEAATSTRKKV

-847 SRNSGV
+847 SRNSSV

>member
-1 MSELVPRSHAKHGRF
+1 
-16 PKPSFGR
+16 
-23 SNKQHHSLFRPMNDH
+23 
-38 RMKEHTRH
+38 MKEHTRH

-485 RKAEEA
+485 RK
-491 KKEEARKAEEA
+491 
-502 KKEEARKA
+502 
-510 EEAKKEEVRKAEE
+510 
-523 AKKEEARKAEEAK
+523 
-536 KEEARKAEEAKK
+536 
-548 EEARK
+548 

-606 SSPATTTKLTSVQP
+606 SSPATTTKLTSAQS

-767 AKPAKSHGDL
+767 AKPAKFHGDL

>member
-485 RKAEEA
+485 RK
-491 KKEEARKAEEA
+491 
-502 KKEEARKA
+502 
-510 EEAKKEEVRKAEE
+510 
-523 AKKEEARKAEEAK
+523 
-536 KEEARKAEEAKK
+536 
-548 EEARK
+548 

-705 PAPKTTVPP
+705 PAPKTTVLP

-833 APATEETSI
+833 APATEKTSI

>member
-491 KKEEARKAEEA
+491 KKEEVRKAEEA

-510 EEAKKEEVRKAEE
+510 EEAKKEEV
-523 AKKEEARKAEEAK
+523 RKAEEAK

-606 SSPATTTKLTSVQP
+606 SSPATTTKLTSAQS

-767 AKPAKSHGDL
+767 AKPAKFHGDL

>member
-230 SLLSSEQTTSV
+230 SLLNSEQTTSV

-491 KKEEARKAEEA
+491 K
-502 KKEEARKA
+502 
-510 EEAKKEEVRKAEE
+510 
-523 AKKEEARKAEEAK
+523 
-536 KEEARKAEEAKK
+536 
-548 EEARK
+548 
-553 VEAKSAA
+553 SAA

-606 SSPATTTKLTSVQP
+606 SSPATTTKLTSAQS

-956 AEQELKEDATE
+956 AEQELKEDAAE